1 MTSDFRL
8 PSIAKPPASGPPS
21 RSGAAAGITLQ
32 LLRPID
38 AQLLDAGATAKAEV
52 ISSTARAGQF
62 ELMLRIA
69 RDGHPPAELKVT
81 SRQPVPAGTQLI
93 VQALNQTRMVANI
106 QPVTTA
112 STATSSPLTRLEPGQ
127 FPPDS
132 TLQARVLTQQVVDSG
147 AQQRFALLA
156 RIVQGAGVGSTLSL
170 ISSKP
175 VEPGALLHAT
185 VGASGELRVA
195 APAEQ
200 LRQLNVA
207 LGLRD
212 SLQRQAS
219 SEPLMS
225 QLDRIASKAP
235 ENLPPAIRQVLMHV
249 TTVAQLSTE
258 SGVAQAIKQS
268 GLFLENNLAMLAN
281 ALKTRP
287 GDASVTSG
295 AQPASPAAMQL
306 PPLNKVLALL
316 AGLATPP
323 GVEPLPGAD
332 LKASLTNLL
341 LNLQQQLPPESRQ
354 LLMLPPGPWQ
364 KIPGIRPG
372 AFPLP
377 SRVLQNMSEAPDLGS
392 LLRLTA
398 ALLSRIQHHQ
408 LQSLGQSQTF
418 ADGSSQTVWQLE
430 IPLRDGQ
437 QFSHVQVR
445 IQRDDPAPSAKVAEP
460 TPCWEVRLAFN
471 LDPLGP
477 LQAIARLYQ
486 GKVSS
491 EFWAEHPGTLS
502 LIDSELSRL
511 RDSLLAKGL
520 SVGDLSWHQG
530 TPPPPRQAV
539 QQNWVDE
546 VT

>member
-8 PSIAKPPASGPPS
+8 PSIASPPASGPAS
-21 RSGAAAGITLQ
+21 RSNTSASIALQ

-38 AQLLDAGATAKAEV
+38 AQMLDARGTAKAEV

-62 ELMLRIA
+62 ELLLRIA
-69 RDGHPPAELKVT
+69 RSDGFPQAEVKVT
-81 SRQPVPAGTQLI
+81 SREQIPSGTQLL
-93 VQALNQTRMVANI
+93 VQAVNQTRML
-106 QPVTTA
+106 A
-112 STATSSPLTRLEPGQ
+112 SVQAAAASSAPLNAPLTRLDPTQ
-127 FPPDS
+127 FPADAS
-132 TLQARVLTQQVVDSG
+132 LQARVLTQQVIENG

-170 ISSKP
+170 VSSKP
-175 VEPGALLHAT
+175 VEPGTLLQAT

-195 APAEQ
+195 APSEQ
-200 LRQLNVA
+200 LRQLAVS

-219 SEPLMS
+219 AEPLMA
-225 QLDRIASKAP
+225 QLERITGAAP
-235 ENLPPAIRQVLMHV
+235 ERIQPAMRQVLMHV
-249 TTVAQLSTE
+249 STVAQLSTE
-258 SGVAQAIKQS
+258 AGVAQAVKQS

-287 GDASVTSG
+287 GGTEM
-295 AQPASPAAMQL
+295 PAGQAAAVQL

-341 LNLQQQLPPESRQ
+341 LNLQQQLPAESRA
-354 LLMLPPGPWQ
+354 LLALPPGPWQ

-377 SRVLQNMSEAPDLGS
+377 SRVLQNMSETPDLGS

-408 LQSLGQSQTF
+408 LQSLGQSQSF

-437 QFSHVQVR
+437 QFNHVQVR
-445 IQRDDPAPSAKVAEP
+445 VQRDDAAPSKKTLEP
-460 TPCWEVRLAFN
+460 IPRWEVRLAFD
-471 LDPLGP
+471 LEPLGP
-477 LQAIARLYQ
+477 MQAIARLYK

-491 EFWAEHPGTLS
+491 EFWAERPATLN
-502 LIDSELSRL
+502 LLDSELGRL
-511 RDSLLAKGL
+511 RDRLLAKGL
-520 SVGDLSWHQG
+520 SVGELSWHQG

-546 VT
+546 IT